1 MKAKI
6 IDGSFVAKKI
16 IHKIHKNLNDYFLK
30 GMRPA
35 SLAMILVGHDPASK
49 IYVKNKKKI
58 CKKIGIISYFYHLSE
73 NISEI
78 DLIKLIKKLNKN
90 NLIDGILV
98 QLPLPKKLNSFYIL
112 EKISPKKDVDGFHPY
127 NIGRLCQRHPK
138 IRSCTPKGVITLLK
152 YYQINLLGLHAV
164 VVGASNIVG
173 RPMSL
178 ELLLLGC
185 TVTVI
190 HRFTVDLKKYI
201 QSAELLIVAIGKA
214 EFIPGSWIKP
224 GAIIIDIGINR
235 LNNGQIVGDVKY
247 GDAVK
252 VASYITPVPGG
263 IGPMTIAMLLENTMQ
278 VYLEHLNISNK
289 KNN

>member
-1 MKAKI
+1 MTKEESIEMQGVVLDTLPNTMFKVELENKHI
-6 IDGSFVAKKI
+6 I
-16 IHKIHKNLNDYFLK
+16 
-30 GMRPA
+30 
-35 SLAMILVGHDPASK
+35 LAHI
-49 IYVKNKKKI
+49 
-58 CKKIGIISYFYHLSE
+58 SE

-278 VYLEHLNISNK
+278 NIQYAILDGHLPMEMTNK
-289 KNN
+289 Y